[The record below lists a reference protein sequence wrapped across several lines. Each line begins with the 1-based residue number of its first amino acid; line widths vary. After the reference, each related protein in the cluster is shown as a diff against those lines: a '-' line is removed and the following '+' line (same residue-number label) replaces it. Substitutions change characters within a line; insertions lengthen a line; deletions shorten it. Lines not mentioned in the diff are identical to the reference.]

1 MKVVQGEQ
9 LEIGGVRL
17 SVEGGILTLHAT
29 AGEEPAIRLDS
40 RHVVELMCF
49 LRSIILRPT
58 DPRRSAD
65 RVRVPGGRG
74 FRATLHV
81 GTIAHAVEP
90 RDLSL
95 TGLRIHLDRP
105 DGTHFEEG
113 ATVRVTLD
121 FEKTCVIAD
130 SKIVW
135 RSGNEYGLAFV
146 NPGSGGPFD
155 PLAGLARL
163 IMQLER
169 FWTLE
174 AWAR

>member
-9 LEIGGVRL
+9 MEIGGVRL
-17 SVEGGILTLHAT
+17 SVEGGVLTLHGT
-29 AGEEPAIRLDS
+29 VEAGSGIQLDG

-49 LRSIILRPT
+49 LRSIILKPT
-58 DPRRSAD
+58 DPRRRAD
-65 RVRVPGGRG
+65 RVRVPGARG
-74 FRATLHV
+74 FRATVHA
-81 GTIAHAVEP
+81 GATAYAVEP

-95 TGLRIHLDRP
+95 TGIRVHMDQH
-105 DGTHFEEG
+105 DGTCFEEG

-121 FEKTCVIAD
+121 YDETCVIAD

-155 PLAGLARL
+155 PLAGIARL

-174 AWAR
+174 AWTR